1 MMTHLSIAVIIADMK
16 KRQLILIVMIAVIIY
31 FITHIITMIV
41 VQEQVGSYV
50 LMKTNEVVF

>member
-16 KRQLILIVMIAVIIY
+16 KRQLIVMIAVIIY
-31 FITHIITMIV
+31 FITHIIAMIV